1 MPRYRFTVR
10 DHDSFDDEDG
20 VMLPDD
26 LSARTHAIGI
36 IQELKKASET
46 DWAGYTM
53 EVSRD
58 GRVVW
63 KIPFEMASANPVLRR
78 ASS

>member
-20 VMLPDD
+20 VMLPDG
-26 LSARTHAIGI
+26 LSARMHAIGI
-36 IQELKKASET
+36 IQELEKASET
-46 DWAGYTM
+46 DLVGYAM

-58 GRVVW
+58 GQVVW
-63 KIPFEMASANPVLRR
+63 EIHSRWRR
-78 ASS
+78 

>member
-1 MPRYRFTVR
+1 MPRYRFTIR
-10 DHDSFDDEDG
+10 DSDRFDDEDG
-20 VMLPDD
+20 VTLPDD

-36 IQELKKASET
+36 IQELEKASET

-58 GRVVW
+58 GQVVW
-63 KIPFEMASANPVLRR
+63 EIPFEMASVNPVSRR